1 MGKRVTEIP
10 ATLNRFNS
18 TPIVRNKKKRV
29 CGYARVSTDSEEQAT
44 SYDAQLDYYTNY
56 IKAHKDWEFV
66 GMYADEGIS
75 GTSTKHRKG
84 FNDMIR
90 DAIDGKIDLI
100 ITKSVSRFA
109 RNTVDSLQTVRKL
122 KEKGVEIYF
131 EKENIWTL
139 DSKGE
144 LLITIMSSLA
154 QEESR
159 SISENVAWG
168 KRKAMADGKVSV
180 SYSTFLGYD
189 KGPNGEF
196 VINEEQAKVVRMI
209 FKWYLMGQ
217 APAAIAKRLTEM
229 KIPTPAGKEKWWIST
244 VQHILVNEKY
254 KGDAL
259 LQKTYTEDFLTKKQK
274 KNSGELKQYYV
285 EKHHEPIISVDEFNR
300 VQEEIEKRRNYKQ
313 RYSSNNIFSGKLICG
328 DCGEMF
334 GRMVTHANSKYEK
347 VGQRCIRKY
356 KDGHKCFTPFVT
368 DEKLKEWVVQGI
380 NKYLTDKEE
389 IIKNLEEIRTIA
401 CDTEELEK
409 QRDDLEIDMNIIY
422 EHIQRLISQ
431 AGIIDAVEYE
441 KKYNKLTKEYERAKS
456 KREEILINIKQC
468 EYKNS
473 RLQGIIDIV
482 EKTQEIISEF
492 DEVLWF
498 ELVDKM
504 IIYSKVRAVIIFRDG
519 TEIEVE

>member
-1 MGKRVTEIP
+1 
-10 ATLNRFNS
+10 
-18 TPIVRNKKKRV
+18 
-29 CGYARVSTDSEEQAT
+29 
-44 SYDAQLDYYTNY
+44 
-56 IKAHKDWEFV
+56 
-66 GMYADEGIS
+66 
-75 GTSTKHRKG
+75 
-84 FNDMIR
+84 
-90 DAIDGKIDLI
+90 
-100 ITKSVSRFA
+100 
-109 RNTVDSLQTVRKL
+109 
-122 KEKGVEIYF
+122 
-131 EKENIWTL
+131 
-139 DSKGE
+139 
-144 LLITIMSSLA
+144 
-154 QEESR
+154 
-159 SISENVAWG
+159 
-168 KRKAMADGKVSV
+168 
-180 SYSTFLGYD
+180 
-189 KGPNGEF
+189 
-196 VINEEQAKVVRMI
+196 
-209 FKWYLMGQ
+209 
-217 APAAIAKRLTEM
+217 
-229 KIPTPAGKEKWWIST
+229 
-244 VQHILVNEKY
+244 
-254 KGDAL
+254 
-259 LQKTYTEDFLTKKQK
+259 
-274 KNSGELKQYYV
+274 
-285 EKHHEPIISVDEFNR
+285 
-300 VQEEIEKRRNYKQ
+300 
-313 RYSSNNIFSGKLICG
+313 
-328 DCGEMF
+328 MF